1 VTDQANGRASGLA
14 PDPAPAEVRFTV
26 ISVDDHLVE
35 PRHLFEGRLPSHL
48 ADRAPYVRTTSKGN
62 EIWVF
67 DGQAYPQVGLN
78 AVVGRSKD
86 DSPMEP
92 VRFDEM
98 RRGCWDPDA
107 RVADM
112 DLAGIWAS
120 LNFPSQ
126 ITGFCGTVY
135 SQCSDAELGL
145 ACVRAWND
153 WFHDEWWEPHPNRFV
168 PLGITYLTDADA
180 AAAEIRRNAAR
191 GFRAVSLPEQ
201 PHRLGLPSL
210 HTGWWDPVLAAC
222 AETGT
227 VVCLHVGS
235 SGMLGDQP
243 LDGPLVEMT
252 ATLFSSLSLSACVDW
267 LWSGVALRFPELRIA
282 MSEGGIGWVPMLADR
297 LDYVHGW
304 SGHGRRAWPSSE
316 LTPTEVL
323 LRNFWFCS
331 LDDPS
336 IWPIR
341 DRIGIDHI
349 MVEVDYPH
357 ADSTWPDTQQFLA
370 DRLAGLP
377 VDDQRA
383 VCHGNAAELF
393 HHPLPDHPLPSDR

>member
-1 VTDQANGRASGLA
+1 VIEPAAS
-14 PDPAPAEVRFTV
+14 EVRFTV

-35 PRHLFEGRLPSHL
+35 PRHLFEGRMPTDL
-48 ADRAPYVRTTSKGN
+48 ADRAPTVRTTSKGN

-78 AVVGRSKD
+78 AVVGRSRD

-92 VRFDEM
+92 VRFDQM
-98 RRGCWDPDA
+98 RPGCFDPAA

-120 LNFPSQ
+120 VCFPSQ
-126 ITGFCGTVY
+126 ITGFCGSVY
-135 SQCSDAELGL
+135 SGCSDPQLGQ

-153 WFHDEWWEPHPNRFV
+153 WFAEEWREPYPERFV
-168 PLGITYLTDADA
+168 GLGIVFLADA
-180 AAAEIRRNAAR
+180 EVAAAEIRRNAER
-191 GFRAVSLPEQ
+191 GFTAVSLPEQ

-210 HTGWWDPVLAAC
+210 HSGWWDPLLRAC
-222 AETGT
+222 EETDT

-235 SGMLGDQP
+235 SGMMDMA
-243 LDGPLVEMT
+243 LDGPLVEVA
-252 ATLFSSLSLSACVDW
+252 ATLFSSLSLTACVDW

-282 MSEGGIGWVPMLADR
+282 MSEGGIGWVPLLADR
-297 LDYVHGW
+297 LDYIHGW
-304 SGHGRRAWPSSE
+304 SGHGRAAWPSAA

-331 LDDPS
+331 VDDPS

-341 DRIGIDHI
+341 DRIGVDHI

-357 ADSTWPDTQQFLA
+357 ADSTWPDTQRFLA
-370 DRLAGLP
+370 DRLAALP
-377 VDDQRA
+377 VDDQRKVTHA
-383 VCHGNAAELF
+383 NAAALF
-393 HHPLPDHPLPSDR
+393 RHPLPPDPLP

>member
-1 VTDQANGRASGLA
+1 VPEVQRGEHTD
-14 PDPAPAEVRFTV
+14 PEPAEVGYTV

-35 PRHLFEGRLPSHL
+35 PRHLFEGRVPAHL

-78 AVVGRSKD
+78 AVVGRSRD

-92 VRFDEM
+92 VRFDQM
-98 RRGCWDPDA
+98 RPGCFDPDA
-107 RVADM
+107 RVRDM

-120 LNFPSQ
+120 VNFPSQ
-126 ITGFCGTVY
+126 ITGFCGAVY
-135 SQCSDAELGL
+135 SGCSSAEVGL

-153 WFHDEWWEPHPNRFV
+153 WIFEEWLTPHRDRFV
-168 PLGITYLTDADA
+168 GLGITFLADPEA
-180 AAAEIRRNAAR
+180 GAAEIRRNAGR
-191 GFRAVSLPEQ
+191 GFTAVSLPEQ
-201 PHRLGLPSL
+201 PHRLGYPSL
-210 HTGWWDPVLAAC
+210 HSGWWDPVLAAC

-227 VVCLHVGS
+227 VICLHVGS
-235 SGMLGDQP
+235 SGMMDLAI
-243 LDGPLVEMT
+243 DGPLVEVA
-252 ATLFSSLSLSACVDW
+252 ATLFSSMSLTACVDW
-267 LWSGVALRFPELRIA
+267 LWSGVALRFADLRIA

-297 LDYVHGW
+297 LDYIYDR
-304 SGHGRRAWPSSE
+304 SGHGRRGWPSNV

-341 DRIGIDHI
+341 DRIGVDHI

-357 ADSTWPDTQQFLA
+357 ADSTWPDTQALLGE
-370 DRLAGLP
+370 RLAGLP
-377 VDDQRA
+377 VADQRRVTHA
-383 VCHGNAAELF
+383 NAATLF
-393 HHPLPDHPLPSDR
+393 RHPLPSTCIP